1 MATPTQV
8 LDLCRSQLGVCENP
22 MGSNSGTPYHAWY
35 GSYCQGWQWC
45 AIFVSWVIW
54 HIDQALFYGLMTAY
68 SGDYL
73 NVGRMHLREIDI
85 SQIAPGDICIW
96 DRPVGGITDH
106 IGFVESV
113 SVGNFTT
120 IEGNS
125 GDCVKRNTHDRVQ
138 TSSCHYYFVRP
149 QYNQTPPPVKKE
161 QEDDDMVEATVGK
174 AAVIPSYT
182 DSAKDQHC
190 DLAIANQANAVT
202 KVRLFFKRD
211 SGKGDA
217 SQDFAKVHTIDI
229 GPELV
234 YRQDVLV
241 DWKVEGGIGVKV
253 EVLSGGPVHVYRNNP
268 RK

>member
-1 MATPTQV
+1 MSTAQDV
-8 LDLCRSQLGVCENP
+8 LNLCRSQLGICENP
-22 MGSNSGTPYHAWY
+22 IGSNCGTPYHAWMNE
-35 GSYCQGWQWC
+35 QNAQWC
-45 AIFVSWVIW
+45 AIFVSWIIW
-54 HIDQALFYGLMTAY
+54 HVDPALFWNLKTDY
-68 SGDYL
+68 SGGFL
-73 NVGRMHLREIDI
+73 NVGRQHGGEIGI
-85 SQIAPGDICIW
+85 GNIAPGDICIW
-96 DRPVGGITDH
+96 DRPPYGFTDH

-113 SVGNFTT
+113 TPTTFTT

-125 GDCVKRNTHDRVQ
+125 GDCVKRNSHDKVEAA
-138 TSSCHYYFVRP
+138 SCLYFFVRP
-149 QYNQTPPPVKKE
+149 NYSSTPQPKPQDDE
-161 QEDDDMVEATVGK
+161 EDDMVEATIGK

-182 DSAKDQHC
+182 DGAKGQHC
-190 DLAIANQANAVT
+190 DLAIANQANEVT

-211 SGKGDA
+211 GGKGDA

-234 YRQDVLV
+234 YRQDVLA